1 VYALVALLAAA
12 AALFGGV
19 YSWGAAG
26 LAACSAILAWWVKPA
41 AADAGALRTL
51 DLAMAALLAAVAVQ
65 LVPLPAA
72 VISVV
77 SPARLS
83 FVRQTSIAGDAPAIL
98 PLTLDPAATIHAW
111 LALFCACA
119 SFRIARTLFGRGG
132 IRTVCT
138 ALAWTSVAF
147 VIVAFAQSG
156 ADSSLVYGFW
166 RPQDA
171 GARPLGPFINRN
183 HAGTWSLLVLFLVF
197 GCLQW
202 RRAVSSPSRGW
213 SWRARLAHALDGR
226 SLVLVLSTC
235 LLVISIAAGASRST
249 MLALA
254 CAAGYVAL
262 AAPRQEGLRRSSLWP
277 GAIALAAALGVIAY
291 ADLDRLLSRV
301 DETRQ
306 LGLAH
311 RVAIWRDSLGIIG
324 HFPLTGTGAGTFSN
338 AMRLYQTNDR
348 TYFWN
353 EAHNHYLQA
362 AAEGGLLL
370 TVPALVALSALTAA
384 AIRALRKAD
393 DPLRWM
399 RLGASASL
407 LAVAIQ
413 SLWETGLT
421 LPASGMLAGV
431 AAAILVHSP
440 RHPANAAA
448 GD

>member
-1 VYALVALLAAA
+1 MVLLVAAT
-12 AALFGGV
+12 ALFGGV
-19 YSWGAAG
+19 YSWAAAG
-26 LAACSAILAWWVKPA
+26 LAAGCAALAGWVRPG
-41 AADAGALRTL
+41 AADAAPLRTL
-51 DLAMAALLAAVAVQ
+51 DRALVALLAVVLVQ
-65 LVPLPAA
+65 LIPLPASF
-72 VISVV
+72 VSIV
-77 SPARLS
+77 SPARLA
-83 FVRQTSIAGDAPAIL
+83 FVRQTSITGEVPAVL
-98 PLTLDPAATIHAW
+98 SLTLDPGATVHAW
-111 LALFCACA
+111 LALFCGCA
-119 SFRIARTLFGRGG
+119 TFWIARTIFARGG
-132 IRTVCT
+132 IRMVCT
-138 ALAWTSVAF
+138 ALAWTAVAF

-156 ADSSLVYGFW
+156 AHSSLVYGFW

-183 HAGTWSLLVLFLVF
+183 HAGTWTLLVLFLVF

-226 SLVLVLSTC
+226 SLVLVLSIC
-235 LLVISIAAGASRST
+235 LLVVSVAAGASRST

-254 CAAGYVAL
+254 CGAGYVAL
-262 AAPRQEGLRRSSLWP
+262 AAPRQDEVRRSSLWP
-277 GAIALAAALGVIAY
+277 GAIALAAAFGVIAY
-291 ADLDRLLSRV
+291 ADLDRLLSRL

-324 HFPLTGTGAGTFSN
+324 DFPLTGTGAGTFSN

-353 EAHNHYLQA
+353 EAHNHYLQV

-370 TVPALVALSALTAA
+370 AVPVLAALSALTAA
-384 AIRALRKAD
+384 AVRILRKSD

-407 LAVAIQ
+407 LAVAVQ
-413 SLWETGLT
+413 SCWETGLT

-431 AAAILVHSP
+431 AAAILIHNP
-440 RHPANAAA
+440 RHPAHAAA